1 MRSSPPEW
9 QSLRD
14 DLTALHGAAL
24 AAADPVAAVRRAL
37 RTEGER
43 LLSGSHTVKLEQSSR
58 VWLIAFGK
66 ASCGMARAAI
76 EALGPR
82 LTAGVVAHPHGIEPQ
97 ADWPPAVRCFAAG
110 HPLPDDGSLRAG
122 EAALTMLRHARR
134 GDVAVVLASGGGSA
148 LFESL
153 RAGVTLADLR
163 GVTEA
168 LQHAGADIME
178 LNTVRRSLSRIKGG
192 GLARASSP
200 ARVVTLLLS
209 DVISDAIETIASG
222 PTVDSSTGP
231 QEALDVLE
239 RRCLAEPFPAVAAA
253 LREGVLAGA
262 SASPATERFTQV
274 VASNRIAGSAL
285 CAEAEARGFR
295 TLLLTDRLQGE
306 AREAGRIVGGVARG
320 MSEGQVP
327 LPAPA
332 CVVLGGETTVTVRG
346 NGRGGRNLELALGAA
361 LALDGCRH
369 AAVFSFA
376 TDGVDGSSKAAGAVA
391 RGDTIARA
399 KRLGLS
405 AHAALT
411 DNDTEPFFTALD
423 DLWIT
428 GPSGTNV
435 NDLVVA
441 LAYP

>member
-1 MRSSPPEW
+1 MTSAPEW
-9 QSLRD
+9 HRLRD
-14 DLTALHGAAL
+14 DLTAFHGAAL
-24 AAADPVAAVRRAL
+24 AAADPVAAVRGAL
-37 RTEGER
+37 QIDGER
-43 LLSGSHTVKLEQSSR
+43 LLAGRRVVELDPSSR
-58 VWLIAFGK
+58 VWLVALGK

-76 EALGPR
+76 EILGSR
-82 LTAGVVAHPHGIEPQ
+82 ISTGVVAHPHGIDPER
-97 ADWPPAVRCFAAG
+97 DWPPGVLRFAAG
-110 HPLPDDGSLRAG
+110 HPLPDDESLRAG
-122 EAALTMLRHARR
+122 EAALEMLRHAGR
-134 GDVAVVLASGGGSA
+134 GDVVVVLGSGGGSA

-153 RAGVTLADLR
+153 RPGVALADLR

-178 LNTVRRSLSRIKGG
+178 LNIVRRALSRIKGG
-192 GLARASSP
+192 GLARAASP

-209 DVISDAIETIASG
+209 DVIGDAIETIASG
-222 PTVDSSTGP
+222 PTVDTPTGP
-231 QEALDVLE
+231 REALDVLARHGLTEGFPTVTAVLRQAVLTGAGPSSAAE
-239 RRCLAEPFPAVAAA
+239 RIA
-253 LREGVLAGA
+253 
-262 SASPATERFTQV
+262 QV
-274 VASNRIAGSAL
+274 VASNRIAGRAL

-306 AREAGRIVGGVARG
+306 ARDAGRLIGGIARG
-320 MSEGQVP
+320 LSEGQLP
-327 LPAPA
+327 FPAPA

-376 TDGVDGSSKAAGAVA
+376 TDGVDGSSRAAGAIA
-391 RGDTIARA
+391 RGDTLARA
-399 KRLGLS
+399 QRLGLS
-405 AHAALT
+405 AHRALA
-411 DNDTEPFFTALD
+411 DNDSEPIFSALA

-435 NDLVVA
+435 NDLVLA